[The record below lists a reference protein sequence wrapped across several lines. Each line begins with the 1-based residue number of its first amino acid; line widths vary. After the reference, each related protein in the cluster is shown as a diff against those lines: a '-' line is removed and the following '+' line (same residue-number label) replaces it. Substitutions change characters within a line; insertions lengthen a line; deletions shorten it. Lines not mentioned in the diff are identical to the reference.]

1 MEYLIFIGCIVAV
14 IIIAKVF
21 SWPLK
26 MIAKLV
32 INILL
37 GGVLLFVINFFGV
50 NFGITIPI
58 NWITA
63 LITGFLGIP
72 GAVLLLIFQ
81 FIF

>member
-14 IIIAKVF
+14 IIIAKIF

-26 MIAKLV
+26 LIAKLV
-32 INILL
+32 ANIIL
-37 GGVLLFVINFFGV
+37 GAVLLFVINFFGV
-50 NFGITIPI
+50 NFGLIIPI

-63 LITGFLGIP
+63 LITGLLGIP
-72 GAVLLLIFQ
+72 GAILLIIFQ